1 MTALQKGASTFSQ
14 ALSSGLSQW
23 PECSAWWQPCSSMT
37 TMGSSMM
44 TMGYSMTWTTWT
56 TWRIV
61 MKLSSKMLDGRYL
74 TKEAAKAGLVTRKG
88 KGDHFIIEAPTG
100 RGYMTCPQ
108 REIGRG
114 LASEIVK

>member
-1 MTALQKGASTFSQ
+1 
-14 ALSSGLSQW
+14 
-23 PECSAWWQPCSSMT
+23 
-37 TMGSSMM
+37 
-44 TMGYSMTWTTWT
+44 
-56 TWRIV
+56 

-114 LASEIVK
+114 LASEIVKWLVRAGVTFVFAALLVLAFASYVGVI